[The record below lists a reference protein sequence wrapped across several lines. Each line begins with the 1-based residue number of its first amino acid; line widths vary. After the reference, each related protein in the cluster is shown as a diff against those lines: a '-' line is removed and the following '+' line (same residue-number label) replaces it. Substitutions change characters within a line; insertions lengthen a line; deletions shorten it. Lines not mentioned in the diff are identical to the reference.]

1 MTLTL
6 NLAPEME
13 KQLREEAAREGL
25 EPERYVLE
33 AVEERFDRT
42 GRQAMPQT
50 RWPDL
55 EAGYQAMAADEERE
69 AEAQEWAGIG
79 HGLKPEAE

>member
-1 MTLTL
+1 MTLTINIAL
-6 NLAPEME
+6 EME
-13 KQLREEAAREGL
+13 TQLREEAAREGV

-33 AVEERFDRT
+33 AVEERL
-42 GRQAMPQT
+42 GREEQQNVPLT
-50 RWPDL
+50 HWPNL
-55 EAGYQAMAADEERE
+55 EAGYRAMAADKERE